1 MIKKKM
7 RSLCVIVAVLCCLL
21 FSGCTTE
28 ISATDNTQTTQQS
41 DAKADQS
48 NTNGTSSQSASGQIT
63 AYQSA
68 ITLSSIPAYSGTP
81 YVAVNDNVPSFTDDD
96 ITLNA
101 FENYSDLDSL
111 GRCGVAYANVC
122 QETMPTEKRG
132 DISKVKPTG
141 WHSVKYDFVDG
152 KSLYNRCHLIGYQLT
167 AENANEKNLITGT
180 RYMNTEGMLPFENMV
195 ADYVKETK
203 NHVLYRVT
211 PIFEDNN
218 LVASGVLMEAQS
230 VEDHGEGVSFCVYA
244 YNVQPG
250 VTIDYATGD
259 SSLASN
265 SDNSGASQSSSTSQ
279 NQTNSSGSQ
288 SQTTTKGSSNAG
300 SSISSQEEIRGNSKS
315 KIYHCPGQAS
325 YDEMADSKNLIIFH
339 SEQEAQ
345 DAGYRKAKK

>member
-7 RSLCVIVAVLCCLL
+7 RSLCVIAAVLCCLL

-141 WHSVKYDFVDG
+141 WHSVKYNFVDG

-265 SDNSGASQSSSTSQ
+265 SDNSGASDSSSA
-279 NQTNSSGSQ
+279 QT
-288 SQTTTKGSSNAG
+288 
-300 SSISSQEEIRGNSKS
+300 EIRGNSKS